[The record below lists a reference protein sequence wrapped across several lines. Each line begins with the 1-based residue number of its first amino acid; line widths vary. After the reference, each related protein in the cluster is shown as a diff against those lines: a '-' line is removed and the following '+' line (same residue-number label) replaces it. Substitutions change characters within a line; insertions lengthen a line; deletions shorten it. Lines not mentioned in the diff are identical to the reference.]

1 VNAPGAR
8 SEPESGSL
16 MSAATSRER
25 RYTYA
30 AVGVLFGLFC
40 AAAPFATKRLP
51 ESDGFIPAVQ
61 AIIFVTD
68 LTTAVL
74 LFNQVWVSRSR
85 AFLVLASA
93 YLFTALIVVVHT
105 LTFPRAFAEQ
115 GIVGAGLQT
124 TGWLHNIWH
133 FSFPAAVIVYVLLQ
147 DRSGANDRI
156 RAPIPSVVCW
166 SIIGMIALVCGIL
179 WFLTAA
185 DRLLPPLFLDR
196 LTFSPLVFHTG
207 AFDTLVCG
215 VALVLLLV
223 RGGSVLDQ
231 WLTISVAA
239 TTAEMAMVT
248 FFSGGRFDLGW
259 YSVRIFGVVS
269 STAVLLALI
278 TEITRL
284 HATLSVAVRSLERER
299 DNKLMNV
306 RAITASIAHEIR
318 QPLTAIAL
326 NAEAALKYLGKTP
339 PSYEY
344 AREALGEIRNAT
356 HHTGEV
362 LDGLRTLFAKAD
374 QERQPVDVNDVIR
387 RVLQSMQTELKEH
400 RVDTRYEPAAELP
413 LVAASRGQL
422 QEVIFNLVNNAIE
435 AMAPTPDRN
444 RMLGVRTELRRDR
457 AIAVSVQD
465 TGSGIHAKQIESIFD
480 PFVTTKAKGTGLGLA
495 ICRMIV
501 EQHGGQL
508 SATSDGVSGALFQFV
523 LPIGQFESGDGAAEE
538 RRGTPKDLV
547 FR

>member
-1 VNAPGAR
+1 
-8 SEPESGSL
+8 
-16 MSAATSRER
+16 M
-25 RYTYA
+25 
-30 AVGVLFGLFC
+30 GVLFGLFC

-124 TGWLHNIWH
+124 TGWLHIIWH

-435 AMAPTPDRN
+435 AMAPTHDRN